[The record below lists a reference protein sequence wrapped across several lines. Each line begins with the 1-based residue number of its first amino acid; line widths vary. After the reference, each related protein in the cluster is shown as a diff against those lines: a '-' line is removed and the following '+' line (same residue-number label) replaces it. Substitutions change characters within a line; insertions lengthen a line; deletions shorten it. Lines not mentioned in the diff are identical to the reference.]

1 MSVQAVSTTARR
13 MLGRSDRGPTTN
25 ERAAALLEAST
36 YARGRLDDQVL
47 DRADEVVRRA
57 QERLR
62 LSAEHTVVALAGA
75 TGSGKSSLFNR
86 LAGTE
91 LATVGVR
98 RPTTSR
104 TLACTWSPEG
114 ADELLGWLGISERRH
129 IATDDNDPLRGLVL
143 LDLPDHDSTQVAHHV
158 EMARLVEHADLLV
171 WVLDPQ
177 KYADAALHER
187 FLRPMASHA
196 EVMLVVLNHVDAV
209 PVQHRA
215 TTLDDIRRL
224 LTDDGLGRVPLLA
237 TSAATG
243 EGVGELVDLL
253 AERVR
258 AKRAL
263 RQRLDA
269 DVRAAAAAVTAEHG
283 DDSAAAGLDDG
294 DRDAL
299 VAALSAAAGVPVATR
314 ALERSV
320 ATRARQATGW
330 PLTRWVSRLRRDP
343 LRDLRLNQAQGSTAI
358 ARSSLPAATPVQL
371 AAVDTGI
378 RDLADSASTGLTRP
392 WSQAVR
398 WASLT
403 RRDSLPDALDQ
414 AVISTD
420 LDAERRGWWWTPV
433 QVLQWLL
440 FTVAVVGLAWL
451 VGLAALGWLQLPL
464 PETPRTEGL
473 PTPTLLLVGGVLL
486 GLFVA
491 AVARIAARS
500 AARRRG
506 RAARKLL
513 TEAVG
518 RVADAEVIAPV
529 RAELDRHD
537 HVSTAL
543 RAVRRD

>member
-1 MSVQAVSTTARR
+1 
-13 MLGRSDRGPTTN
+13 
-25 ERAAALLEAST
+25 
-36 YARGRLDDQVL
+36 
-47 DRADEVVRRA
+47 
-57 QERLR
+57 
-62 LSAEHTVVALAGA
+62 
-75 TGSGKSSLFNR
+75 
-86 LAGTE
+86 
-91 LATVGVR
+91 
-98 RPTTSR
+98 
-104 TLACTWSPEG
+104 
-114 ADELLGWLGISERRH
+114 
-129 IATDDNDPLRGLVL
+129 
-143 LDLPDHDSTQVAHHV
+143 
-158 EMARLVEHADLLV
+158 
-171 WVLDPQ
+171 
-177 KYADAALHER
+177 
-187 FLRPMASHA
+187 
-196 EVMLVVLNHVDAV
+196 
-209 PVQHRA
+209 
-215 TTLDDIRRL
+215 
-224 LTDDGLGRVPLLA
+224 
-237 TSAATG
+237 
-243 EGVGELVDLL
+243 
-253 AERVR
+253 
-258 AKRAL
+258 
-263 RQRLDA
+263 
-269 DVRAAAAAVTAEHG
+269 
-283 DDSAAAGLDDG
+283 
-294 DRDAL
+294 
-299 VAALSAAAGVPVATR
+299 
-314 ALERSV
+314 
-320 ATRARQATGW
+320 
-330 PLTRWVSRLRRDP
+330 VSRLRRDP
-343 LRDLRLNQAQGSTAI
+343 LRDLRLNQAPGSTAI

-398 WASLT
+398 RASLT

-414 AVISTD
+414 AVLSTD

-500 AARRRG
+500 SARRRG

-513 TEAVG
+513 QAAVG